1 MLLYVHG
8 YQGSPGDKFDRVVK
22 IFGDMFEDIR
32 APQLSNLSVASDLE
46 KIEKLLPKEAGETP
60 QPRPLHL
67 IVGNSLGGFYAWHI
81 SRQRRD
87 CLCLL
92 INPCLA
98 PFVSLNRDNGP
109 SADFLKSLLR
119 CFSESYLNGRFPR
132 TWATYCRDDELI
144 AHEETTV
151 PILRPV
157 DGKTETG
164 ATLLPVEQGGHG
176 FVDTEALEAAFKA
189 VREEIAKR

>member
-67 IVGNSLGGFYAWHI
+67 IVGTAWEASTPGTSPGRGGTA
-81 SRQRRD
+81 
-87 CLCLL
+87 CAC
-92 INPCLA
+92 
-98 PFVSLNRDNGP
+98 
-109 SADFLKSLLR
+109 
-119 CFSESYLNGRFPR
+119 
-132 TWATYCRDDELI
+132 
-144 AHEETTV
+144 
-151 PILRPV
+151 
-157 DGKTETG
+157 
-164 ATLLPVEQGGHG
+164 
-176 FVDTEALEAAFKA
+176 
-189 VREEIAKR
+189 